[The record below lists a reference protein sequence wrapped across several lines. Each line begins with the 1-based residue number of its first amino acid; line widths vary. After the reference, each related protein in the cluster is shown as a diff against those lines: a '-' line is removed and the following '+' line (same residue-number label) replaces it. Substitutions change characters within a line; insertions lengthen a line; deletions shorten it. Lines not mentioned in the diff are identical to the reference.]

1 MKINQQ
7 ALKFMFDETLYKQ
20 ANTFKIEGEEEHQFL
35 GKNQRNI
42 LVVVPKQE
50 NILNDGEKVF
60 FEKILNSI
68 GLQLDDVA
76 VICPKNEAKFV
87 YYKRTFECQQVI
99 TFGVRPFEI
108 GIEEIEVPLYEIKD
122 FQNIPILYGNTLKTI
137 QGDVDKK
144 KALWLN
150 LKKIF
155 T

>member
-7 ALKFMFDETLYKQ
+7 ALKFIFDETLYKQ
-20 ANTFKIEGEEEHQFL
+20 SNTFKIEGEELHQFL

-42 LVVVPKQE
+42 LVVVPEQE
-50 NILNDGEKVF
+50 NILNDVEKVF

-76 VICPKNEAKFV
+76 VICPKTEAKFM
-87 YYKRTFECQQVI
+87 YYKRTFDCQQII

-108 GIEEIEVPLYEIKD
+108 GIEEVEVPLYEIKE
-122 FQNIPILYGNTLKTI
+122 FQTTPILYGNTLKTI

-155 T
+155 N